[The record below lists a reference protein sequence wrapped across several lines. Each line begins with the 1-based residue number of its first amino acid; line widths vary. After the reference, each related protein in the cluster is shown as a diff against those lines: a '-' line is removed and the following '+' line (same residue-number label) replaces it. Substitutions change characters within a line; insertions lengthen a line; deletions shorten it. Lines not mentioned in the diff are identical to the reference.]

1 MAIFPSDRY
10 TPDAIYVLSNGYYID
25 LKKNGPEL
33 AAITKTPEGATWREG
48 DSSFS
53 SPIKLLVEEAI
64 LNLEN
69 SLGVMD
75 IELIEIVQKQTPPPP
90 PKNIQFELSGRIID
104 HDGSPIIFAQIKPTI
119 IEFPPPPPN
128 TLPDSDVSADPQQYT
143 NFEETSF
150 TLGSALVI
158 APISVDEN
166 GNFTFK
172 YEGGVEIDFSKSFI
186 EVTAPNFFPKTIGPT
201 LTKTGKKS
209 VTKSSQS
216 SQFTGNTSVVD
227 TQLTQQSGGNYK
239 SIITLK
245 NNSTGEISIGEAI
258 SLNRE
263 AAKKIA
269 RSKAEQGFT
278 QLGKDKEDIVIDL
291 YNLGRI
297 RLQSTTVD
305 LEQETTQLKIQVQEG
320 ENKAIE
326 LAGKRELGFE
336 FKLVSLF
343 TKQKE
348 NIKRVMLPFILN
360 IISEFGPSI
369 VHSIISNKKNALDDT
384 VCPDPE
390 EIRAAIK
397 LRNKLVRDL
406 NRTYKIVRTVSKVL
420 KVTNALLIGL
430 KIGLTLLQTLSAIPS
445 PFGLKAFY
453 SGLME
458 KGFKISDKA
467 LERAGIAVTALS
479 ILATTIGVVLGAI
492 IDLLNKLDFML
503 QSCSEEQNEDGTF
516 KVPFIEINN
525 ELNTYINSSTGD
537 VENIIDPL
545 TNKPL
550 PYKGFSFEI
559 KTDTSQDFQ
568 YPKRYAIARNIQ
580 GIQMLRSES
589 SFASSPEVLIQELKF
604 VIDRDNLRAD

>member
-10 TPDAIYVLSNGYYID
+10 TPDAIYVLNNGYYID

-53 SPIKLLVEEAI
+53 SPTKILVEEAI
-64 LNLEN
+64 LNLEI

-75 IELIEIVQKQTPPPP
+75 IELIEIIQKQTPPPP

-104 HDGSPIIFAQIKPTI
+104 HDGNPIIFAQIKPTI

-143 NFEETSF
+143 NFEKTAF
-150 TLGSALVI
+150 TLGTALVI

-186 EVTAPNFFPKTIGPT
+186 EVTAPNFFPKTVGPT
-201 LTKTGKKS
+201 LTKTGEKSVKKS
-209 VTKSSQS
+209 IAEGSTPNNNTVSSPPL
-216 SQFTGNTSVVD
+216 D
-227 TQLTQQSGGNYK
+227 PPSGG
-239 SIITLK
+239 
-245 NNSTGEISIGEAI
+245 
-258 SLNRE
+258 
-263 AAKKIA
+263 
-269 RSKAEQGFT
+269 
-278 QLGKDKEDIVIDL
+278 EDIVIDL

-297 RLQSTTVD
+297 RLQSTVID
-305 LEQETTQLKIQVQEG
+305 LKQETAQLKIQVQEA

-326 LAGKRELGFE
+326 LAGKAKLGFE
-336 FKLVSLF
+336 FNLVSLF
-343 TKQKE
+343 NKQKE

-369 VHSIISNKKNALDDT
+369 VHSIISDKKNALDDT

-390 EIRAAIK
+390 KIRAAIK

-430 KIGLTLLQTLSAIPS
+430 KIGLTLLQTLSAVPS

-525 ELNTYINSSTGD
+525 ELNTYIDSSTGD

-545 TNKPL
+545 TNEPL
-550 PYKGFSFEI
+550 PYKGFTFEI

-589 SFASSPEVLIQELKF
+589 SFASSPEILIQELKF